1 VKALETTKLSG
12 GPGLA
17 PFGFS
22 SSNHLGYLGVQV
34 ATIAADG
41 TQSTAGPV
49 YTTSDSGPISQY
61 SGSASS
67 PPANGI
73 P

>member
-1 VKALETTKLSG
+1 VKSLETTKLSG

-17 PFGFS
+17 PLGFS
-22 SSNHLGYLGVQV
+22 STNHLGFLGVQLV
-34 ATIAADG
+34 TIAADG
-41 TQSTAGPV
+41 TETTTGPV
-49 YTTSDSGPISQY
+49 YTSSDSGPISPY